1 MGPKRNCKDKKTK
14 TSTKG
19 KTLKEPEFYFIDTNV
34 EELYTELKNSTSF
47 EDKELHSILEKTIL
61 KITENPL
68 CGIKIPHKLWP
79 KEYISKYDIKILY
92 KYDLP
97 NGWRLTYTIKGQKIE
112 IISVIIEWFCHK
124 KYERKFKY

>member
-1 MGPKRNCKDKKTK
+1 M
-14 TSTKG
+14 
-19 KTLKEPEFYFIDTNV
+19 
-34 EELYTELKNSTSF
+34 
-47 EDKELHSILEKTIL
+47 L

-68 CGIKIPHKLWP
+68 CGIKIPYKLWP
-79 KEYISKYDIKILY
+79 KEYISKYDIKVLY